1 MRIGLTAA
9 GQRIQAPFEWDEAK
23 PCPPCQG
30 HVSGG
35 LTSPTSSATHSDRSP
50 HLGLRKTSPGSIS
63 A

>member
-1 MRIGLTAA
+1 MRIGPTAA
-9 GQRIQAPFEWDEAK
+9 MPQIRLHPEWGKAK
-23 PCPPCQG
+23 PWPPCQG
-30 HVSGG
+30 HVSRG